1 MRPTLLATSVLVSSD
16 LLVNVDMAANSVFYH
31 ASYPFGHI
39 PVGEQ
44 RCGCKA
50 AFPYVQSHLVVKC
63 SLLLVTLTPAQNTA
77 YSANKS
83 MSCGLC
89 ARVAF
94 FILLTSLRLFTQCL
108 TLVFACIQSPWG
120 LQCKR
125 THAIDPTRYGVI
137 EIDTASWSVIQIIT
151 GMNGGQAYGTTDG
164 QYIVDI
170 DKGGNAIHVVK
181 PGVSGSRSATAFPRV
196 SCSNSPDNVAFY
208 QYVGPPLFVN
218 CDAFVNITRLHTHV
232 PFKCS

>member
-1 MRPTLLATSVLVSSD
+1 MRPALLATSVLVSSD
-16 LLVNVDMAANSVFYH
+16 LLVYVDMAANSVFYH

-39 PVGEQ
+39 RVGEQ

-50 AFPYVQSHLVVKC
+50 AFPYVQSHLVPKC

-83 MSCGLC
+83 ISCGLC

-94 FILLTSLRLFTQCL
+94 FILLMSLRLFTQCL
-108 TLVFACIQSPWG
+108 TLVFACMYSITLG
-120 LQCKR
+120 ACKR

-196 SCSNSPDNVAFY
+196 SCSNSPDNVVFY
-208 QYVGPPLFVN
+208 QYVGPPLFVF
-218 CDAFVNITRLHTHV
+218 CKHRAPAHPCAT
-232 PFKCS
+232 